1 MAGYKQGL
9 VPDDLW
15 HLTIDDLLTPPVAG
29 QRFDE
34 PGPFVI
40 NLSTSSA
47 PLSVPPKKMATWDQ
61 LHVYQV
67 QREEGGRR
75 RFRLRLGPISS
86 ELEADAILASV
97 REHYPAAFMATP
109 DQDDLRAI
117 TTATGKGVAQRAPNS
132 AAQGP
137 KDGAVGGVAR
147 PAPSIPQLKAVDA
160 PVNGHELLTSSAA
173 APVTNGARQVT
184 IERPPP
190 AATATVMSAARQLH
204 SDPLPAF
211 DSTDTLRPLTAA
223 DLAKDQLTKWFA
235 IQLAVGKDAFRPE
248 DVLSL
253 DLFKEF
259 NLYSTTA
266 LDQGRPLHALRLGF
280 FLEEAAARVI
290 AEYLR
295 SYFDAPTVTRVS
307 ASEHERFAE
316 GLVAARKRSGETG
329 IHEVVELS
337 SSPPAPLTTL
347 ADLARV
353 TTQPDPSNSSFRQPP
368 ISPQKR

>member
-1 MAGYKQGL
+1 M
-9 VPDDLW
+9 PDDLW
-15 HLTIDDLLTPPVAG
+15 HLTIDDLLAPPVAG

-34 PGPFVI
+34 PGPYVI

-86 ELEADAILASV
+86 ELEADAILNSV
-97 REHYPAAFMATP
+97 REHYPAAFIATP

-117 TTATGKGVAQRAPNS
+117 TTATTKVAS
-132 AAQGP
+132 
-137 KDGAVGGVAR
+137 R
-147 PAPSIPQLKAVDA
+147 PAPSTPQLKVVET
-160 PVNGHELLTSSAA
+160 PVNGHEHLTSPSAA
-173 APVTNGARQVT
+173 PATNDARSVT
-184 IERPPP
+184 IDRPPP
-190 AATATVMSAARQLH
+190 SIAPRPAPPTVTTTEVSAARQLH
-204 SDPLPAF
+204 PDPLPAF
-211 DSTDTLRPLTAA
+211 DSTDTLRPLTSA

-266 LDQGRPLHALRLGF
+266 LDQGRPLHVLRLGF
-280 FLEEAAARVI
+280 FLEEAAAQVI

-316 GLVAARKRSGETG
+316 GLVAPRKRSGETG

-347 ADLARV
+347 ADLAKVATR
-353 TTQPDPSNSSFRQPP
+353 PDPTNSSFRRPP
-368 ISPQKR
+368 ISSQKR